1 MASTLSLVISES
13 HRKSQR
19 KSRSLVTAVDTRA
32 LVPAQTYSGCG
43 LIYYPTRR
51 ITKTCTHSG
60 HTTCEGSTLR
70 HITALNHFSKH
81 TAHTCQILGVADR
94 NVFILLLQADE
105 SWRCVN
111 KYVFLYFPSEN
122 PDRSFRGPAWP
133 GPLYQIMHSEIH
145 TKSRNTGLCVHIH
158 VYKQDDRSK

>member
-32 LVPAQTYSGCG
+32 LVPAQTYSGFG

-51 ITKTCTHSG
+51 ITKTRTHSG

-133 GPLYQIMHSEIH
+133 VSSSNYAFWNSHKKQKHRPVRAHSH
-145 TKSRNTGLCVHIH
+145 VQTGW
-158 VYKQDDRSK
+158 QE